1 MAKTMFSD
9 EVVLA
14 TDLKKKQRYWFD
26 RARKT
31 GGVTIV
37 QGKVADLVLAP
48 RRKVA
53 EATEAAAHGRTA
65 AQFLREVIPLGREP
79 SESAVFPWLCDLDD
93 QEQQEFLHQLVALFA
108 HYSTTGDWA
117 SFEELL
123 EDWQATAEAHRNQE
137 LIEAWHTRGR
147 PEDYVPMEASN
158 LMSNLLQCDQVT

>member
-26 RARKT
+26 RAREI

-48 RRKVA
+48 RQKVA
-53 EATEAAAHGRTA
+53 EATEAAAHARTA
-65 AQFLREVIPLGREP
+65 ALFLREVIPLGRKP
-79 SESAVFPWLCDLDD
+79 SESAVFPWLRDLDD
-93 QEQQEFLHQLVALFA
+93 EEQQEFLHQFVDLFA
-108 HYSTTGDWA
+108 HCSTTGDWA

-123 EDWQATAEAHRNQE
+123 EDWRATAEAHRNPE
-137 LIEAWHTRGR
+137 LIEAWHTRGQ
-147 PEDYVPMEASN
+147 PEDYVPIEAPNAS
-158 LMSNLLQCDQVT
+158 